1 MVSACVS
8 NKYVVACD
16 IQRVAA
22 EALDLELQWSVIL

>member
-8 NKYVVACD
+8 NKYIVACD

-22 EALDLELQWSVIL
+22 DALPGVIL